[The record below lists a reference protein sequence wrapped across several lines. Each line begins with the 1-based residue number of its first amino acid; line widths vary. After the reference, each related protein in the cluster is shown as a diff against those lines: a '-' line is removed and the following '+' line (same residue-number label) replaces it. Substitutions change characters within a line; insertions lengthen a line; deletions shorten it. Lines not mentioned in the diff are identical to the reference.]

1 MPAMQTTKFP
11 KRVPAS
17 ALRLI
22 LVPRPGDWSRDL
34 LFLHDQGNC
43 SLEPTISEELSEARS
58 RLYRSRLLRSSTRSK
73 CLDEIYQIDILLH
86 LSVLKISPTLD
97 QRSTT
102 FSILFIRTSQF
113 HFELLLLQIS
123 SISIEIYQNF
133 SKSRR
138 SVEVFRKSGR
148 GGGCNLSEILLIFGG
163 SGVMHQNSEVALVI
177 TH

>member
-17 ALRLI
+17 ALRL
-22 LVPRPGDWSRDL
+22 LSVPRPGDWSRDL
-34 LFLHDQGNC
+34 LFQRLNICHSSGLHDQGNC

-58 RLYRSRLLRSSTRSK
+58 RLYRSRFLRSSTRSK

-86 LSVLKISPTLD
+86 LSVLKISSTLD

-123 SISIEIYQNF
+123 SISIEIYLVQNF

-138 SVEVFRKSGR
+138 SVEVFRKSG
-148 GGGCNLSEILLIFGG
+148 
-163 SGVMHQNSEVALVI
+163 
-177 TH
+177 